1 MAISQ
6 SYLDDLTYK
15 IIGCAIEVHKQL
27 GPGLLE
33 SVYEKCFIH
42 ELQLKGLKT
51 QSQQRIPLNYK
62 GLSLEADLR
71 YDVLVEDLIIAEL
84 KSMDGILP
92 IHEAVLLTYM
102 KMLEKPKSV
111 IINFNC
117 THIFKEGQKTMVNEI
132 YASLPKN

>member
-1 MAISQ
+1 MNITQ
-6 SYLDDLTYK
+6 KFLDELTYK

-42 ELQLKGLKT
+42 ELGLKGLHC
-51 QSQQRIPLNYK
+51 QSQQKIPIVYK
-62 GLSLEADLR
+62 DLRLEAELR
-71 YDVLVEDLIIAEL
+71 YDVLVENLIIAEL

-92 IHEAVLLTYM
+92 IHEAVLLTYL
-102 KMLEKPKSV
+102 KMLNKPKGV

-117 THIFKEGQKTMVNEI
+117 TNIFKEGQRTLVNEL
-132 YASLPKN
+132 YAALPKN